1 MKKTNLDE
9 AYKELYE
16 AYKLLRE
23 ELDVINGRKR

>member
-23 ELDVINGRKR
+23 ELDVINGRKK

>member
-1 MKKTNLDE
+1 MKKQNLNE

-23 ELDVINGRKR
+23 ELDILNGRKR